1 MMGTN
6 DTGYINKVAIGG
18 HIALDTV
25 LLISYVVELLKGSRT
40 LSYFLVVAA
49 FMIIPIAV
57 ELAIY
62 SKKKDAASIRHILA
76 ITYGVFY
83 LFAIFTTNSISTF
96 VYILPFFIL
105 LTVYSDI
112 RYVSTIAFCG
122 ITSNIAWVIWKALTT
137 GIPSEQMPD
146 VEIRLACMI
155 ICSIFIQI
163 STRVV
168 KKINDNKLHLV
179 EVQQE
184 KNQTLMDHIIAT
196 SEGMVDQIEEAYRI
210 YGSGEFYMP
219 PRPTV
224 EHENKQLMY
233 MPCYT
238 KDIIGTKILS
248 IFPENSKLGLPSIDG
263 IVLLNDY
270 TTGAPLA
277 VMDGQSV
284 TAWRTGAVGGVGIR
298 RLSRKDCHTVGII
311 GAGMQGFHQAVYAC
325 AARDIHTVYVFNH
338 SDRDLTDYLERLK
351 KAIDKEDVKVVQCK
365 AVEELVRN
373 SDIICTTTPSTTPV
387 LPDDKELLR
396 GKCIIAIGSYMP
408 EMREIPDAVL
418 DLVDN
423 VYIEL
428 PYACEESGDLSQPL
442 ASGKLTKDR
451 VKLMHEYLVSGEK
464 EIKEGQTTYFKSV
477 GMGLFDV
484 CIAQKLFE
492 VAKEK

>member
-1 MMGTN
+1 MIVLSKEQIEEMVDPDQMM
-6 DTGYINKVAIGG
+6 
-18 HIALDTV
+18 
-25 LLISYVVELLKGSRT
+25 
-40 LSYFLVVAA
+40 
-49 FMIIPIAV
+49 
-57 ELAIY
+57 
-62 SKKKDAASIRHILA
+62 
-76 ITYGVFY
+76 
-83 LFAIFTTNSISTF
+83 
-96 VYILPFFIL
+96 
-105 LTVYSDI
+105 
-112 RYVSTIAFCG
+112 
-122 ITSNIAWVIWKALTT
+122 
-137 GIPSEQMPD
+137 
-146 VEIRLACMI
+146 
-155 ICSIFIQI
+155 
-163 STRVV
+163 
-168 KKINDNKLHLV
+168 
-179 EVQQE
+179 
-184 KNQTLMDHIIAT
+184 
-196 SEGMVDQIEEAYRI
+196 DQIEEAYRI

-298 RLSRKDCHTVGII
+298 HLSRKDCRTVGII

-325 AARDIHTVYVFNH
+325 AARDIHIVYVFNH

-484 CIAQKLFE
+484 CIAQKLYE

>member
-1 MMGTN
+1 MIVLSKEQIEEMVDPDQMM
-6 DTGYINKVAIGG
+6 
-18 HIALDTV
+18 
-25 LLISYVVELLKGSRT
+25 
-40 LSYFLVVAA
+40 
-49 FMIIPIAV
+49 
-57 ELAIY
+57 
-62 SKKKDAASIRHILA
+62 
-76 ITYGVFY
+76 
-83 LFAIFTTNSISTF
+83 
-96 VYILPFFIL
+96 
-105 LTVYSDI
+105 
-112 RYVSTIAFCG
+112 
-122 ITSNIAWVIWKALTT
+122 
-137 GIPSEQMPD
+137 
-146 VEIRLACMI
+146 
-155 ICSIFIQI
+155 
-163 STRVV
+163 
-168 KKINDNKLHLV
+168 
-179 EVQQE
+179 
-184 KNQTLMDHIIAT
+184 
-196 SEGMVDQIEEAYRI
+196 DQIEEAYRI

-298 RLSRKDCHTVGII
+298 HLSRKDCRTVGII

-338 SDRDLTDYLERLK
+338 SARDLTDYLERLK

-451 VKLMHEYLVSGEK
+451 IKLMHEYLISGEK

-484 CIAQKLFE
+484 CIAQKLYE

>member
-1 MMGTN
+1 MIVLSKEQIEEMVDPDQMM
-6 DTGYINKVAIGG
+6 
-18 HIALDTV
+18 
-25 LLISYVVELLKGSRT
+25 
-40 LSYFLVVAA
+40 
-49 FMIIPIAV
+49 
-57 ELAIY
+57 
-62 SKKKDAASIRHILA
+62 
-76 ITYGVFY
+76 
-83 LFAIFTTNSISTF
+83 
-96 VYILPFFIL
+96 
-105 LTVYSDI
+105 
-112 RYVSTIAFCG
+112 
-122 ITSNIAWVIWKALTT
+122 
-137 GIPSEQMPD
+137 
-146 VEIRLACMI
+146 
-155 ICSIFIQI
+155 
-163 STRVV
+163 
-168 KKINDNKLHLV
+168 
-179 EVQQE
+179 
-184 KNQTLMDHIIAT
+184 
-196 SEGMVDQIEEAYRI
+196 DQIEEAYRI

-298 RLSRKDCHTVGII
+298 HLSRKDCRTVGII

-477 GMGLFDV
+477 GMGLFDLLSGWTAWAPFTFIIV
-484 CIAQKLFE
+484 GIMGYVVGAMTEKHDQYGWKVAAIFAAFVIKIVGYYIAEIILYGNFIAPISSVPGNVVQIA
-492 VAKEK
+492 VAAVVVLIVIEPIEIAVKKIGITQFA

>member
-1 MMGTN
+1 MIVLSKEQIEEMVDPDQMM
-6 DTGYINKVAIGG
+6 
-18 HIALDTV
+18 
-25 LLISYVVELLKGSRT
+25 
-40 LSYFLVVAA
+40 
-49 FMIIPIAV
+49 
-57 ELAIY
+57 
-62 SKKKDAASIRHILA
+62 
-76 ITYGVFY
+76 
-83 LFAIFTTNSISTF
+83 
-96 VYILPFFIL
+96 
-105 LTVYSDI
+105 
-112 RYVSTIAFCG
+112 
-122 ITSNIAWVIWKALTT
+122 
-137 GIPSEQMPD
+137 
-146 VEIRLACMI
+146 
-155 ICSIFIQI
+155 
-163 STRVV
+163 
-168 KKINDNKLHLV
+168 
-179 EVQQE
+179 
-184 KNQTLMDHIIAT
+184 
-196 SEGMVDQIEEAYRI
+196 DQIEEAYRI

-298 RLSRKDCHTVGII
+298 HLSRKDCHTVGII

-477 GMGLFDV
+477 GMGLFDLLSGWTAWAPFTFIIV
-484 CIAQKLFE
+484 GIMGYVVGAMTEKHDQYGWKVAAIFVAFVIKIVGYYIAEIILYGNFIAPISSVPGNVVQIA
-492 VAKEK
+492 VAAVVVLIVIEPIEIAVKKIGITQFA

>member
-1 MMGTN
+1 MIVLSKEQIEEMVDPDQMM
-6 DTGYINKVAIGG
+6 
-18 HIALDTV
+18 
-25 LLISYVVELLKGSRT
+25 
-40 LSYFLVVAA
+40 
-49 FMIIPIAV
+49 
-57 ELAIY
+57 
-62 SKKKDAASIRHILA
+62 
-76 ITYGVFY
+76 
-83 LFAIFTTNSISTF
+83 
-96 VYILPFFIL
+96 
-105 LTVYSDI
+105 
-112 RYVSTIAFCG
+112 
-122 ITSNIAWVIWKALTT
+122 
-137 GIPSEQMPD
+137 
-146 VEIRLACMI
+146 
-155 ICSIFIQI
+155 
-163 STRVV
+163 
-168 KKINDNKLHLV
+168 
-179 EVQQE
+179 
-184 KNQTLMDHIIAT
+184 
-196 SEGMVDQIEEAYRI
+196 DQIEEAYRI

-298 RLSRKDCHTVGII
+298 HLSRKDCRTVGII

-338 SDRDLTDYLERLK
+338 GDRDLTDYLERLK

-451 VKLMHEYLVSGEK
+451 IKLMHEYLVSGEK

-484 CIAQKLFE
+484 CIAQKLYE

>member
-1 MMGTN
+1 MIVLSKEQIEEMVDPDQMM
-6 DTGYINKVAIGG
+6 
-18 HIALDTV
+18 
-25 LLISYVVELLKGSRT
+25 
-40 LSYFLVVAA
+40 
-49 FMIIPIAV
+49 
-57 ELAIY
+57 
-62 SKKKDAASIRHILA
+62 
-76 ITYGVFY
+76 
-83 LFAIFTTNSISTF
+83 
-96 VYILPFFIL
+96 
-105 LTVYSDI
+105 
-112 RYVSTIAFCG
+112 
-122 ITSNIAWVIWKALTT
+122 
-137 GIPSEQMPD
+137 
-146 VEIRLACMI
+146 
-155 ICSIFIQI
+155 
-163 STRVV
+163 
-168 KKINDNKLHLV
+168 
-179 EVQQE
+179 
-184 KNQTLMDHIIAT
+184 
-196 SEGMVDQIEEAYRI
+196 DQIEEAYRI

-298 RLSRKDCHTVGII
+298 HLSRKDCRTVGII

-338 SDRDLTDYLERLK
+338 SNRDLTDYLERLK

-451 VKLMHEYLVSGEK
+451 IKLMHEYLVSGEK

-477 GMGLFDV
+477 GMGLFDLLSGWTAWAPFTFIIV
-484 CIAQKLFE
+484 GIMGYVVGAITEKHDQYGWKVAAIFAAFVIKIVGYYIAEIILYGNFVAPITSVPGNVVQIAVAAVIVLIVIEPIE
-492 VAKEK
+492 VAVKKIGITQFA

>member
-1 MMGTN
+1 MIVLSKEQIEEMVDPDQMM
-6 DTGYINKVAIGG
+6 
-18 HIALDTV
+18 
-25 LLISYVVELLKGSRT
+25 
-40 LSYFLVVAA
+40 
-49 FMIIPIAV
+49 
-57 ELAIY
+57 
-62 SKKKDAASIRHILA
+62 
-76 ITYGVFY
+76 
-83 LFAIFTTNSISTF
+83 
-96 VYILPFFIL
+96 
-105 LTVYSDI
+105 
-112 RYVSTIAFCG
+112 
-122 ITSNIAWVIWKALTT
+122 
-137 GIPSEQMPD
+137 
-146 VEIRLACMI
+146 
-155 ICSIFIQI
+155 
-163 STRVV
+163 
-168 KKINDNKLHLV
+168 
-179 EVQQE
+179 
-184 KNQTLMDHIIAT
+184 
-196 SEGMVDQIEEAYRI
+196 DQIEEAYRI

-298 RLSRKDCHTVGII
+298 HLSRKDCRTVGII

-325 AARDIHTVYVFNH
+325 VARDIHTVYVFNH
-338 SDRDLTDYLERLK
+338 SNRDLTDYLERLK

-484 CIAQKLFE
+484 CIAQKLYE

>member
-1 MMGTN
+1 MIVLSKEQIEEMVDPDQMM
-6 DTGYINKVAIGG
+6 
-18 HIALDTV
+18 
-25 LLISYVVELLKGSRT
+25 
-40 LSYFLVVAA
+40 
-49 FMIIPIAV
+49 
-57 ELAIY
+57 
-62 SKKKDAASIRHILA
+62 
-76 ITYGVFY
+76 
-83 LFAIFTTNSISTF
+83 
-96 VYILPFFIL
+96 
-105 LTVYSDI
+105 
-112 RYVSTIAFCG
+112 
-122 ITSNIAWVIWKALTT
+122 
-137 GIPSEQMPD
+137 
-146 VEIRLACMI
+146 
-155 ICSIFIQI
+155 
-163 STRVV
+163 
-168 KKINDNKLHLV
+168 
-179 EVQQE
+179 
-184 KNQTLMDHIIAT
+184 
-196 SEGMVDQIEEAYRI
+196 DQIEEAYRI

-298 RLSRKDCHTVGII
+298 HLSRKDCRTVGII

-325 AARDIHTVYVFNH
+325 AARYIHTVYVFNH

-484 CIAQKLFE
+484 CIAQKLYE

>member
-1 MMGTN
+1 MIVLSKEQIEEMVDPDQMM
-6 DTGYINKVAIGG
+6 
-18 HIALDTV
+18 
-25 LLISYVVELLKGSRT
+25 
-40 LSYFLVVAA
+40 
-49 FMIIPIAV
+49 
-57 ELAIY
+57 
-62 SKKKDAASIRHILA
+62 
-76 ITYGVFY
+76 
-83 LFAIFTTNSISTF
+83 
-96 VYILPFFIL
+96 
-105 LTVYSDI
+105 
-112 RYVSTIAFCG
+112 
-122 ITSNIAWVIWKALTT
+122 
-137 GIPSEQMPD
+137 
-146 VEIRLACMI
+146 
-155 ICSIFIQI
+155 
-163 STRVV
+163 
-168 KKINDNKLHLV
+168 
-179 EVQQE
+179 
-184 KNQTLMDHIIAT
+184 
-196 SEGMVDQIEEAYRI
+196 DQIEEAYRI

-298 RLSRKDCHTVGII
+298 HLSRKDCHTVGII
-311 GAGMQGFHQAVYAC
+311 GAGMQGFHQAVYAW

-484 CIAQKLFE
+484 CIAQKLYE

>member
-1 MMGTN
+1 MIVLSKEQIEEMVDPDQMM
-6 DTGYINKVAIGG
+6 
-18 HIALDTV
+18 
-25 LLISYVVELLKGSRT
+25 
-40 LSYFLVVAA
+40 
-49 FMIIPIAV
+49 
-57 ELAIY
+57 
-62 SKKKDAASIRHILA
+62 
-76 ITYGVFY
+76 
-83 LFAIFTTNSISTF
+83 
-96 VYILPFFIL
+96 
-105 LTVYSDI
+105 
-112 RYVSTIAFCG
+112 
-122 ITSNIAWVIWKALTT
+122 
-137 GIPSEQMPD
+137 
-146 VEIRLACMI
+146 
-155 ICSIFIQI
+155 
-163 STRVV
+163 
-168 KKINDNKLHLV
+168 
-179 EVQQE
+179 
-184 KNQTLMDHIIAT
+184 
-196 SEGMVDQIEEAYRI
+196 DQIEEAYRI

-270 TTGAPLA
+270 TTGAPIA

-298 RLSRKDCHTVGII
+298 HLSRKDCRTVGII

-325 AARDIHTVYVFNH
+325 AARDINNVYVFNH

-451 VKLMHEYLVSGEK
+451 IKLMHEYLVSGEK

-484 CIAQKLFE
+484 CIAQKLYE

>member
-1 MMGTN
+1 MIVLSKEQIEEMVDPDQMM
-6 DTGYINKVAIGG
+6 
-18 HIALDTV
+18 
-25 LLISYVVELLKGSRT
+25 
-40 LSYFLVVAA
+40 
-49 FMIIPIAV
+49 
-57 ELAIY
+57 
-62 SKKKDAASIRHILA
+62 
-76 ITYGVFY
+76 
-83 LFAIFTTNSISTF
+83 
-96 VYILPFFIL
+96 
-105 LTVYSDI
+105 
-112 RYVSTIAFCG
+112 
-122 ITSNIAWVIWKALTT
+122 
-137 GIPSEQMPD
+137 
-146 VEIRLACMI
+146 
-155 ICSIFIQI
+155 
-163 STRVV
+163 
-168 KKINDNKLHLV
+168 
-179 EVQQE
+179 
-184 KNQTLMDHIIAT
+184 
-196 SEGMVDQIEEAYRI
+196 DQIEEAYRI

-298 RLSRKDCHTVGII
+298 HLSRKDCRTVGII

-325 AARDIHTVYVFNH
+325 VARDIHTVYVFNH

-451 VKLMHEYLVSGEK
+451 IKLMHEYLISGEK

-484 CIAQKLFE
+484 CIAQKLYE

>member
-1 MMGTN
+1 MIVLSKEQIEEMVDPDQMM
-6 DTGYINKVAIGG
+6 
-18 HIALDTV
+18 
-25 LLISYVVELLKGSRT
+25 
-40 LSYFLVVAA
+40 
-49 FMIIPIAV
+49 
-57 ELAIY
+57 
-62 SKKKDAASIRHILA
+62 
-76 ITYGVFY
+76 
-83 LFAIFTTNSISTF
+83 
-96 VYILPFFIL
+96 
-105 LTVYSDI
+105 
-112 RYVSTIAFCG
+112 
-122 ITSNIAWVIWKALTT
+122 
-137 GIPSEQMPD
+137 
-146 VEIRLACMI
+146 
-155 ICSIFIQI
+155 
-163 STRVV
+163 
-168 KKINDNKLHLV
+168 
-179 EVQQE
+179 
-184 KNQTLMDHIIAT
+184 
-196 SEGMVDQIEEAYRI
+196 DQIEEAYRI

-298 RLSRKDCHTVGII
+298 HLSRKDCRTVGII

-351 KAIDKEDVKVVQCK
+351 KAIDKEGVKVVQCK

-477 GMGLFDV
+477 GMGLFDLLSGWTAWAPFTFIIV
-484 CIAQKLFE
+484 GIMGYVVGAMTEKHDQYGWKVAAIFAAFVIKIVGYYIAEIILYGNFIAPISSVPGNVVQIA
-492 VAKEK
+492 VAAVVVLIVIEPIEIAVKKIGITQFA